1 MFHVKHLLVTCL
13 YVVMI
18 VILIK
23 HLTFGDV
30 FYYAY
35 MFHVEHLVDNLLL
48 VIEFIVYSYFK
59 FMYV

>member
-1 MFHVKHLLVTCL
+1 
-13 YVVMI
+13 MI

>member
-1 MFHVKHLLVTCL
+1 MFHVKHLLVTRL
-13 YVVMI
+13 HVVII

-23 HLTFGDV
+23 NLTFGDN
-30 FYYAY
+30 FYYIH